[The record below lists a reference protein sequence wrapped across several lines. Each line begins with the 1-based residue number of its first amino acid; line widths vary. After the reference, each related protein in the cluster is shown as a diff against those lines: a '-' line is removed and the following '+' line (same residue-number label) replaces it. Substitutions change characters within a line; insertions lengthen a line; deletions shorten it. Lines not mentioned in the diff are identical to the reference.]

1 MCERERERVN
11 VGRWCMW
18 VYGVDGEWVRVRMVN
33 V

>member
-1 MCERERERVN
+1 MCERERVN

-18 VYGVDGEWVRVRMVN
+18 VYSVDGEWERMVN